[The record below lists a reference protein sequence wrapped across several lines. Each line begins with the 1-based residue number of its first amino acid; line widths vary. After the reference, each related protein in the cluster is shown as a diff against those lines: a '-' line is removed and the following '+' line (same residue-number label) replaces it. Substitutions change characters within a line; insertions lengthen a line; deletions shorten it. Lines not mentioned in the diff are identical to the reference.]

1 MSDRIITKEWY
12 DFYYYLFSLQSKQDW
27 KWFAETL
34 DGLPDVSE
42 DLTGLRKV
50 THQQYESNDQTVE
63 KYIEK
68 TSEYVLNLTFKCFP
82 ILCKINHYLK
92 KHFYK
97 TYIPRTIPDLEKNV
111 AAGEVFRI
119 NYEDSAFATQRVE
132 SEYACK
138 ALRDLHLSG
147 VKRKSLENYH
157 YMVKEI
163 QSFQHRLQLYCFFR
177 MIRDLLRKEG
187 ENNPI
192 LETMFVHTDA
202 CLHKTRDY
210 AVWKRELDAYA
221 NTIHPL
227 LLDLERNHAELYHV
241 LHSLFQHNVSNL

>member
-27 KWFAETL
+27 IWFAEIL

-42 DLTGLRKV
+42 DLTGMRKV
-50 THQQYESNDQTVE
+50 THQQCESNDQTVG

-68 TSEYVLNLTFKCFP
+68 TSEYVLNLTFQCFP

-92 KHFYK
+92 KHFSK
-97 TYIPRTIPDLEKNV
+97 TYIPRTIPD
-111 AAGEVFRI
+111 
-119 NYEDSAFATQRVE
+119 
-132 SEYACK
+132 
-138 ALRDLHLSG
+138 
-147 VKRKSLENYH
+147 LENYH

-163 QSFQHRLQLYCFFR
+163 QSFQHRLQLYCFLR

-241 LHSLFQHNVSNL
+241 LHSLFEHTLSNM